1 MQQILHKM
9 VSEEHVAYLQHLLER
24 MEEDQVVEVVSSLEE
39 VQVEDHMEV
48 WELMGASPL
57 EEPLV
62 QEFQEK
68 IMVAAHLAEVE
79 VGGNVIYLGVK
90 LQAVKLESRLVRVL
104 EVVA

>member
-1 MQQILHKM
+1 
-9 VSEEHVAYLQHLLER
+9 
-24 MEEDQVVEVVSSLEE
+24 
-39 VQVEDHMEV
+39 MEV

-79 VGGNVIYLGVK
+79 GG
-90 LQAVKLESRLVRVL
+90 
-104 EVVA
+104 